1 MAGIFLWVRSAQ
13 LFVDSLTARAFAC
26 HCQLGECCGRWFEP
40 HLYDVLQTRQGSIL
54 IAGEFGMIL
63 RSDDGGENWSLQNS
77 NESSVF
83 AIHENDDGQLIGVGQ
98 AGYIILSADDGR
110 AGKKAMKKRHL
121 TCWVS
126 ALQVST
132 WLLYGVRAILTSY
145 DGGKNWNPLKNK
157 IADQRWFQGIVAL
170 SSPKEDKQFLAGGQ
184 FGQIINF

>member
-1 MAGIFLWVRSAQ
+1 
-13 LFVDSLTARAFAC
+13 
-26 HCQLGECCGRWFEP
+26 
-40 HLYDVLQTRQGSIL
+40 
-54 IAGEFGMIL
+54 MIL

-110 AGKKAMKKRHL
+110 SWQESYEETSSNLLGVSSAGENMVA
-121 TCWVS
+121 V
-126 ALQVST
+126 
-132 WLLYGVRAILTSY
+132 GVRAILTSY

-157 IADQRWFQGIVAL
+157 IADRRWFQGIVAL